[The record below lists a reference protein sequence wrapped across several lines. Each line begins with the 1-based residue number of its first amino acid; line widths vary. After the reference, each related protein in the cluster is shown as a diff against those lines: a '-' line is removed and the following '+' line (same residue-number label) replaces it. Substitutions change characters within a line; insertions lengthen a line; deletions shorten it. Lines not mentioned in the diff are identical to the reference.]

1 MGRAARP
8 AIERKVKVGEGGG
21 GDGEDS
27 IGREFFLNFP
37 NLPYSYYIRNIEIFP
52 LNT

>member
-21 GDGEDS
+21 GVMERIPLGES
-27 IGREFFLNFP
+27 FF
-37 NLPYSYYIRNIEIFP
+37 
-52 LNT
+52 

>member
-21 GDGEDS
+21 VMERIPLGES
-27 IGREFFLNFP
+27 FF
-37 NLPYSYYIRNIEIFP
+37 
-52 LNT
+52 